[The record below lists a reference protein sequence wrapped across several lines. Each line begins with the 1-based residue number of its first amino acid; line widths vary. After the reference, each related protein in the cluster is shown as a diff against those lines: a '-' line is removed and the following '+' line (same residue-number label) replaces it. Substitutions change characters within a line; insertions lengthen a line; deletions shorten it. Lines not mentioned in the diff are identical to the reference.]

1 MNNKNVVIFL
11 CINFLAALFLLKDGT
26 QSNLLVAQESTFSQS
41 KDIFNKIKTIFKDET
56 PIAQNN
62 NEEQSTKNT
71 QDIITETKTGDSCL
85 MFGPLSTDNENLA
98 QTLLAK
104 NTQEYEIIDKPIYE
118 IYWALGKDAKMAQS
132 LYQRS
137 LATGFIKPEKHKL
150 EQDKT
155 GFYFVSINK
164 IDNSEQETSSLVTKI
179 QQQANQVKT
188 GGKWTYRK
196 THDLPYLKIQNAS
209 DLSNKTINNLK
220 NNFSH
225 LEQTCS

>member
-1 MNNKNVVIFL
+1 MNNKKVVIFL

-26 QSNLLVAQESTFSQS
+26 QSNLLVAQDSTFSQS

-62 NEEQSTKNT
+62 NEEQSTKKT

-137 LATGFIKPEKHKL
+137 
-150 EQDKT
+150 
-155 GFYFVSINK
+155 
-164 IDNSEQETSSLVTKI
+164 
-179 QQQANQVKT
+179 
-188 GGKWTYRK
+188 
-196 THDLPYLKIQNAS
+196 
-209 DLSNKTINNLK
+209 
-220 NNFSH
+220 
-225 LEQTCS
+225 